1 MKRLSIVRNTQ
12 NFKVEYFMLNREHFI
27 YRANMGNSW
36 SRGGGQQQ
44 QQQLDVEGQ
53 QQQQRQGVEAV
64 HRGNSGV
71 KRSHVEEN
79 DEEDEIDTLM
89 RTPKKKK
96 LKTTSRYKDYFSD
109 K

>member
-27 YRANMGNSW
+27 YRANMGNTW

-53 QQQQRQGVEAV
+53 QQ
-64 HRGNSGV
+64 
-71 KRSHVEEN
+71 
-79 DEEDEIDTLM
+79 L
-89 RTPKKKK
+89 
-96 LKTTSRYKDYFSD
+96 
-109 K
+109 